1 MLFKTAYR
9 IIIHEKE
16 KFSGAVIGMA
26 LATFLMILQCGFYLG
41 YLRDTTIVL
50 DSVEADIWF
59 VPRNQPLF
67 DGWMSMDDLPYH
79 QSRSHPD
86 IESVGR
92 LVWGYASYR
101 LPETGGKETVEVLGM
116 DFDSGVGL
124 KMKLDIPDAAAM
136 LRPDGHILIGRKD
149 RPKLN
154 VDEPGGDGIEI
165 NGRRAKVVGF
175 VEDVHLFTTAGFVL
189 TDLDNGRSFLDVP
202 PDHATYMVARC
213 RPGADPEEVARELQ
227 ASYPEH
233 EVMTAQAFH
242 DRAALYWSTQTG
254 IGPVLMLTAF
264 LAILVGFLIVMLAF
278 YVSTIEKIPL
288 FACMKALGASAS
300 EVVSILG
307 FQVLIVFVLG
317 CALAGLALHVA
328 LTLLA
333 GTTISVVVTPNLVL
347 AGCGITAVCSALSS
361 LLSIRKMI
369 STDPGEAFRT

>member
-50 DSVEADIWF
+50 DSVQADIWF
-59 VPRNQPLF
+59 VPKNQPLF

-79 QSRSHPD
+79 QARSHPD
-86 IESVGR
+86 VESMGR
-92 LVWGYASYR
+92 LVWGYSSYR
-101 LPETGGKETVEVLGM
+101 LPSNGGKETVEVLGM
-116 DFDSGVGL
+116 DFDSGIGL
-124 KMKLDIPDAAAM
+124 GMKLTTDDPASL
-136 LRPDGHILIGRKD
+136 LRTDGNILIGRKD
-149 RPKLN
+149 RPKLA

-165 NGRRAKVVGF
+165 RNRRAKVVGF
-175 VEDVHLFTTAGFVL
+175 VEEVHLFTTAGFVL
-189 TDLDNGRSFLDVP
+189 TDLDNGRAFLDVA
-202 PDHATYMVARC
+202 PDHATYIVAKC
-213 RPGADPEEVARELQ
+213 RPGANPEKVARELQ
-227 ASYPEH
+227 ESFPEH
-233 EVMTAQAFH
+233 EVMTTRAFH

-288 FACMKALGASAS
+288 FACMKALGASGS

-307 FQVLIVFVLG
+307 FQVLIVFTIG
-317 CALAGLALHVA
+317 CALAGLALHVS

-333 GTTISVVVTPNLVL
+333 KTTISVVVTPNLAL
-347 AGCGITAVCSALSS
+347 AGVGATALCSALSS